1 MSPAKCS
8 DGPPHKLKQLPIS
21 CNFDENGFASFSV
34 KKFSHF
40 GIASTEFT
48 CLCKAF
54 YHKKNSKHYEMEV
67 ALMKQDWFD
76 HIGLQPR
83 LQAIVNYYARHF
95 GDNKDD
101 KIEDVHFDDGCEEI
115 TIHISDVSDGWEV
128 QGESDVKIKAEDLL
142 QFDPCNLSFNQPP
155 SCKFDITWKDAQY
168 PQESRSPRKVSLIGS
183 IDTKYFNLYIPP
195 GILYSITHQPDTLRF
210 FLLNITISANH

>member
-40 GIASTEFT
+40 GIASTEFM
-48 CLCKAF
+48 CRAF
-54 YHKKNSKHYEMEV
+54 YRKKTSRHYEMV
-67 ALMKQDWFD
+67 VVLMKKHHND
-76 HIGLQPR
+76 HVK
-83 LQAIVNYYARHF
+83 AIVDYYTKRRYSEEYLQIISVFFYA
-95 GDNKDD
+95 NCK
-101 KIEDVHFDDGCEEI
+101 EI
-115 TIHISDVSDGWEV
+115 TIHISSDVSDGWEV

-195 GILYSITHQPDTLRF
+195 GNLQISPSRESRDFSPMDT
-210 FLLNITISANH
+210 T